1 MTVREFI
8 ELGMIGLL
16 VTALGASGQASTP
29 QTRAR
34 LIIMADMGNEPD
46 EEQQMAH
53 MLVCSNMFDVEG
65 LVAVT
70 GKYLRPEGA
79 NPYRRAPHP
88 ELFIKLID
96 AYAQVVDNLRKHA
109 SGWPDPD
116 HLRSIVTVGQR
127 GYGIADVSVGN
138 SSPGS
143 TLLLEA
149 VTRSDPRPV
158 WIVANAG
165 SNTPA
170 QALVDYRSQHSPAE
184 VNAFVAKLRVFENG
198 AQDNAGAWICSE
210 FPSIHWIRSNYQ
222 TYAYGGP
229 GGMDG
234 DVFSNL
240 GPHFW
245 QPHEY
250 SVEGQNEWLK
260 EHVMKNHGALGE
272 VYPERRFGD
281 PVRGKL
287 AFMEGGGTIPWMGLV
302 NRGLFDIDHPS
313 WGGWGGRFT
322 ARKVA
327 CFWSRHGDI
336 RVDEEKVAP
345 FYTYREVS
353 DIWTNPATGE
363 TLSGD
368 YVPVWRWRAA
378 MYNDLKC
385 RMDWCVQPYEQANH
399 HPVAAFGG
407 DTSDSIV
414 HLHASPGETIEL
426 DCSASRDPD
435 GDPLTVTWWQY
446 AEAGT
451 YPGQVHISAPSQA
464 KTTVTIPTGAA
475 GEQFHIVL
483 EVRDQNPIG
492 SLTDYRRIVIDVTE
506 TYNHNRLFKQ
516 KS

>member
-1 MTVREFI
+1 
-8 ELGMIGLL
+8 
-16 VTALGASGQASTP
+16 
-29 QTRAR
+29 
-34 LIIMADMGNEPD
+34 MADMGNEPD

-70 GKYLRPEGA
+70 GKYLRPEDA

-127 GYGIADVSVGN
+127 GYGLADVSVGN

-143 TLLLEA
+143 TLLVEA

-165 SNTPA
+165 SNTLA
-170 QALVDYRSQHSPAE
+170 QALVDYRSQCSPAE

-313 WGGWGGRFT
+313 WGGWGGRFMLARWPASGHDTVTSAWMKKRLRLSTPIGRSAISGRIRRPARPSAVIMSRSGDGERPCTTTSSVEWTGASSPTSRPIIIRSPRSAAIRAT
-322 ARKVA
+322 ALSTCMPLLAKP
-327 CFWSRHGDI
+327 SN
-336 RVDEEKVAP
+336 
-345 FYTYREVS
+345 
-353 DIWTNPATGE
+353 WTPPPPATRTG
-363 TLSGD
+363 TL
-368 YVPVWRWRAA
+368 WR
-378 MYNDLKC
+378 
-385 RMDWCVQPYEQANH
+385 
-399 HPVAAFGG
+399 
-407 DTSDSIV
+407 
-414 HLHASPGETIEL
+414 
-426 DCSASRDPD
+426 
-435 GDPLTVTWWQY
+435 
-446 AEAGT
+446 
-451 YPGQVHISAPSQA
+451 
-464 KTTVTIPTGAA
+464 
-475 GEQFHIVL
+475 
-483 EVRDQNPIG
+483 
-492 SLTDYRRIVIDVTE
+492 
-506 TYNHNRLFKQ
+506 
-516 KS
+516 